1 MAGYSTIPLV
11 KKLGLK
17 PGSRIAVVGCP
28 VDYTGLLGGL
38 PDGVVTLSLD
48 AGALDFIHVFI
59 QREAHLRS
67 GFPRWKAALQPAGML
82 WVSWPK
88 RASALP
94 SDLDE
99 NLIRETGLANGLVD
113 VKICAVDA
121 DWSGLKFVYRLK
133 DR

>member
-1 MAGYSTIPLV
+1 MAGYSSTPLV

-17 PGSRIAVVGCP
+17 SGARIAVEGCP
-28 VDYTGLLGGL
+28 IDYAALLGGL
-38 PDGVVTLSLD
+38 PDGVLTLRLD

-59 QREAHLRS
+59 RHAAELNNSFLA
-67 GFPRWKAALQPAGML
+67 WKAALQPAGML
-82 WVSWPK
+82 WISWPK
-88 RASALP
+88 RGSSL
-94 SDLDE
+94 STDLNE

-113 VKICAVDA
+113 VKVCAVDA